1 MRYYNFN
8 SIEFNKLMNEGDLGA
23 LEYIKETILENV
35 NPRKWV
41 CVGVEKEDVIIKNKG
56 DLIVVIIVE
65 DETNRE
71 KIANSFDN
79 L

>member
-1 MRYYNFN
+1 M
-8 SIEFNKLMNEGDLGA
+8 EA
-23 LEYIKETILENV
+23 LKQKIFDNC

-41 CVGVEKEDVIIKNKG
+41 CVGVEKEDVIIKSKG

-65 DETNRE
+65 DTDVRT
-71 KIANSFDN
+71 KIDNSFGN